1 AEALKVLLAEPPEIR
16 TDHMIRVTANIW
28 EQMKA
33 IRTAVRHQAKVAFED
48 IVGDADRV
56 TQAVTFFALLE
67 MYNSGE
73 LEVEQEQ
80 LFGRILI
87 YAAEKSNKLIA

>member
-1 AEALKVLLAEPPEIR
+1 
-16 TDHMIRVTANIW
+16 
-28 EQMKA
+28 
-33 IRTAVRHQAKVAFED
+33 VAFDD

-56 TQAVTFFALLE
+56 TQAVTLFALLE

-87 YAAEKSNKLIA
+87 YEAEKSGKLIA